1 MFVTLAVVLVAAAC
15 AGDGDSPPPTP
26 SATSARATTPAPS
39 TGSDEPAPR
48 DMVDL
53 AQRFGGGSGLP
64 RQVQLAPPAL
74 GDEEEFDVLIVPPD
88 PEERPE
94 RATVSATL
102 RAVSDHA
109 YFFVERDSA
118 VDDDD
123 VDAAVHAFEDE
134 VWPRVTEAF
143 GPPPDPGVDGD
154 PRIVILHADL
164 GPAIGGYV
172 SGEDAYPTAVVP
184 HSNQREIIYLN
195 LGLGRLGSPV
205 YAQVLA
211 HELQHL
217 SHRRHDPDEE
227 VWVNEG
233 LSELAAG
240 LLSEGGAFA
249 GAFLDRPDTQ
259 LNAWSQGPDSG
270 AHYGAS
276 GLFFAYLLEQTGGD
290 ARQLAAQPADGIA
303 GVEAFLRDGGAGRA
317 FAELVADWA
326 VANLLDRPEGPY
338 GYRERDVSAPT
349 TSVIDGPVRDEGEVH
364 QFAADYLELRAE
376 DFAGE
381 PLFVFEGETQV
392 PVLAAQ
398 ADADGAFWWSNRGD
412 NIDAT
417 LTRELDLT
425 GVQEATLTF
434 RTWYDIERWYD
445 YAHVAA
451 SRDGGRTW
459 RVLSGRQTT
468 TDDPLEITFGPSYSG
483 RSGGG
488 ETPGWVEERIDL
500 SDYAG
505 SRILLR
511 FEYVTDE
518 GVNGPGWAI
527 DDIAVPE
534 IGFLDD
540 AESDPGG
547 WRRAGFRRLAG
558 PLPQRF
564 ELRLIT
570 LGPAPE
576 VESISLDGQ
585 NRAELTLA
593 GLGTEYQSAVIVIV
607 GVTEGTTE
615 SGRYQYEVT
624 DSTIG
629 E

>member
-1 MFVTLAVVLVAAAC
+1 MFVSLAVLLVAAAC
-15 AGDGDSPPPTP
+15 AGDGDSPTPTP
-26 SATSARATTPAPS
+26 SATSAPS

-48 DMVDL
+48 DLVDL
-53 AQRFGGGSGLP
+53 ARRFGGGADLP
-64 RQVQLAPPAL
+64 RQVLLAPPAL
-74 GDEEEFDVLIVPPD
+74 GDEEEFGVFILPPD
-88 PEERPE
+88 PEDRPE

-123 VDAAVHAFEDE
+123 MDSAVHAFEDE
-134 VWPRVTEAF
+134 VWPRVTQAF
-143 GPPPDPGVDGD
+143 GPPPSPGVDGD
-154 PRIVILHADL
+154 PRITILHADL
-164 GPAIGGYV
+164 GLAVGGYV

-184 HSNQREIIYLN
+184 HSNQREMVYLN
-195 LGLGRLGSPV
+195 LSLGRLGSPV

-217 SHRRHDPDEE
+217 IHRRHDADEE

-240 LLSEGGAFA
+240 LLSEGRAFA

-259 LNAWSQGPDSG
+259 LNAWSQGPASG

-303 GVEAFLRDGGAGRA
+303 GVEAFLRAVGADRA

-338 GYRERDVSAPT
+338 GYRERDVSAPA

-376 DFAGE
+376 DFADE
-381 PLFVFEGETQV
+381 PLFVFEGEPQV

-468 TDDPLEITFGPSYSG
+468 TDDPLEITFGPAYSG

-488 ETPGWVEERIDL
+488 ETPDWVEERIDL

-505 SRILLR
+505 SRVFLR
-511 FEYVTDE
+511 FEYLTDE

-540 AESDPGG
+540 AESDVGG
-547 WRRAGFRRLAG
+547 WQRAGFRRLAG

-576 VESISLDGQ
+576 VEAVPLDAK
-585 NRAELTLA
+585 NRAELSLT

-615 SGRYQYEVT
+615 LGRYRYEVT
-624 DSTIG
+624 EEPQG
-629 E
+629 